1 MPSTYTPS
9 LRLTLPATGE
19 LSGIWGGTVNTGVTT
34 LTDAAIAGYI
44 TVAMTDTDYTLTSV
58 NGATDQARYMMV
70 NMTGT
75 LTAARNVICPA
86 ASKVYIFKNST
97 TGGFAITL
105 KTPSGTGISIPN
117 GRAMLLICDGTNVT
131 DAITNF
137 NALTLTSP
145 TLTTP
150 VLGTP
155 SSGTLTNCTG
165 YASANLSGAVPATLG
180 GTGQTVYTVGDV
192 VYASTTTA
200 LSKLSAGT
208 NKYALVSNGAGL
220 APSYQQISLTAGVT
234 GTLPVANGGT
244 NITTYAVGDI
254 LYASGTGTLAKLL
267 AAAAGN
273 VLISGTTPSWGKV
286 GLTTHV
292 SGTLPVANG
301 GTNATA
307 TPTAGAIAY
316 GTGSAYA
323 FTAAGTAGQVLTSNG
338 SGVPTWTAA
347 SGGTVTS
354 VSVASANGLAG
365 TSSGGATPSLTLST
379 SISGMLKGSA
389 SALVAA
395 TAGTDYVAPGG
406 VLGTPSSGTLTNCT
420 GLPVSTGV
428 SGLGT
433 NVASFL
439 GAVLPSS
446 VATFL
451 GTPNSS
457 NLAAA
462 VTDET
467 GTGAL
472 VFGTSPTITSPSL
485 VTPALGTPAS
495 GTLTSCTG
503 LPISTGVSGLGSGV
517 ATFLATPSSANL
529 SSAVTG
535 STGTGALVF
544 GTSPALTTPSLS
556 AETYSTNASVA
567 AGTNLQGQGALTSDY
582 NVVITTAAN
591 PSGVTLPT
599 ATVGRR
605 VIVVNKGTNPINIYP
620 ATGAAI
626 DGLGTNAAIS
636 LIVSGWIEFNAS
648 STTQW
653 YSTANIIVTSVGAVT
668 SFSAG
673 STGLTPAT
681 ATTGAVVLS
690 GTLAVANGGTGTT
703 TSTGSGAVV
712 LATSPAL
719 TTPSLG
725 TPTSGTLTNCTGYS
739 TSNLLGTLAA
749 TAGGTGQTTYAVGDL
764 LYASTTSALS
774 KLADVATGNAL
785 ISGGVSVAPSWGKI
799 GLSTHVSGTLGTAN
813 GGTGITTA
821 PTAGTI
827 PYGTGSVYALLAAG
841 TAGQILTSGGAA
853 APTWTNP
860 PTGTVTSVSIITANG
875 FTGSVANAGTT
886 PAITLTSSVSG
897 IVKGNG
903 ASLSAAIANTDYLPV
918 SSPAMS
924 GTPTAPTAA
933 SSTNTTQVATTAF
946 VQAVLQALHPVGSI
960 YINATNSSNPS
971 ILLGFGTWVAFG
983 AGRMPVGFDATNPL
997 FNASEETGGT
1007 ADAVVV
1013 SHDHTATT
1021 TLSNTTHT
1029 HSGTTASAGSHSHTI
1044 SSVAAF
1050 NANDNA
1056 SAPVD
1061 GLTGTSTGDGG
1072 RGLTASAT
1080 LQATAILTTAPA
1092 HTHTFTTGDNST
1104 APTAATTV
1112 EFAGVSGVDQNYPP
1126 YVTVY
1131 MWKRTV

>member
-44 TVAMTDTDYTLTSV
+44 SIVMTDANYTLTSV

-75 LTAARNVICPA
+75 LTATRNVICPA

-97 TGGFAITL
+97 SGGFAITL

-117 GRAMLLICDGTNVT
+117 GKAMLLMCDGTNVI
-131 DAITNF
+131 DAVTNF

-145 TLTTP
+145 TLITP
-150 VLGTP
+150 ALGTP
-155 SSGTLTNCTG
+155 TSGTLTSCTG
-165 YASANLSGAVPATLG
+165 YPSANLSGAVPATLG

-200 LSKLSAGT
+200 LSKLIAGT
-208 NKYALVSNGAGL
+208 NKYALVSNGAGV
-220 APSYQQISLTAGVT
+220 APSYQQISLTLGVT

-244 NITTYAVGDI
+244 NIATYAVGDI
-254 LYASGTGTLAKLL
+254 LYASGTGTLASLI

-323 FTAAGTAGQVLTSNG
+323 FTAVGTVGQVLSSNAAG
-338 SGVPTWTAA
+338 IPTWINA
-347 SGGTVTS
+347 SVGTVTA
-354 VSVASANGLAG
+354 VSVASANGFSG
-365 TSSGGATPSLTLST
+365 TSSGGATPALTLNT

-389 SALVAA
+389 SALTAA
-395 TAGTDYVAPGG
+395 TAGTDFVAPGG
-406 VLGTPSSGTLTNCT
+406 ALGTPSTGTLTNCT
-420 GLPVSTGV
+420 GLPISTGV

-439 GAVLPSS
+439 GAVLPTTVS
-446 VATFL
+446 TFL

-472 VFGTSPTITSPSL
+472 VFGTSPTIGSPTL
-485 VTPALGTPAS
+485 TAPILGTPQS

-544 GTSPALTTPSLS
+544 GTSPALTTPSLA

-567 AGTNLQGQGALTSDY
+567 AGTNAQGQGALTSNY
-582 NVVITTAAN
+582 NVIITTAAN
-591 PSGVTLPT
+591 PSGVTLPA

-626 DGLGTNAAIS
+626 DALGANAAIS

-653 YSTANIIVTSVGAVT
+653 YSTANIIVTSTGAVT

-673 STGLTPAT
+673 STGLTPST
-681 ATTGAVVLS
+681 ATTGAVTLS
-690 GTLAVANGGTGTT
+690 GTLAVANGGTGAT

-739 TSNLLGTLAA
+739 SSNLSGAVAA
-749 TAGGTGQTTYAVGDL
+749 TLGGTGQTSYAVGDL
-764 LYASTTSALS
+764 LYASTTTALS
-774 KLADVATGNAL
+774 KLADVAAGNSL

-799 GLSTHVSGTLGTAN
+799 GLTTHISGTLGVGN
-813 GGTGITTA
+813 GGTGITTTPA
-821 PTAGTI
+821 AGTI
-827 PYGTGSVYALLAAG
+827 PYGSGSVYALLAAG
-841 TAGQILTSGGAA
+841 ISGQVLTSGGAA
-853 APTWTNP
+853 APTWTTLT
-860 PTGTVTSVSIITANG
+860 TGTVTSASVVAANG
-875 FTGSVANAGTT
+875 FTGSVANATTT
-886 PAITLTSSVSG
+886 PAITISSSVSG

-903 ASLSAAIANTDYLPV
+903 TALSAATSGTDYAPGTSLLATGIIKSTTTTGALSIAAAGTDYFAPGSALSATTGSF
-918 SSPAMS
+918 SSDITGTIGLTTPS
-924 GTPTAPTAA
+924 GARFTYAHTSSVTATQAAGAITVDCSLSNVFATTITQNITAPTYSNPHDGQTINWFITQGGVGSFTVAWSGITAVKWPGGVAGVLSTAA
-933 SSTNTTQVATTAF
+933 GAVDLVTLTYRSSTGF
-946 VQAVLQALHPVGSI
+946 WYGSI
-960 YINATNSSNPS
+960 SKGYA
-971 ILLGFGTWVAFG
+971 
-983 AGRMPVGFDATNPL
+983 
-997 FNASEETGGT
+997 
-1007 ADAVVV
+1007 
-1013 SHDHTATT
+1013 
-1021 TLSNTTHT
+1021 
-1029 HSGTTASAGSHSHTI
+1029 
-1044 SSVAAF
+1044 
-1050 NANDNA
+1050 
-1056 SAPVD
+1056 
-1061 GLTGTSTGDGG
+1061 
-1072 RGLTASAT
+1072 
-1080 LQATAILTTAPA
+1080 
-1092 HTHTFTTGDNST
+1092 
-1104 APTAATTV
+1104 
-1112 EFAGVSGVDQNYPP
+1112 
-1126 YVTVY
+1126 
-1131 MWKRTV
+1131 

>member
-19 LSGIWGGTVNTGVTT
+19 LSGLWGGTVNTGITT

-44 TVAMTDTDYTLTSV
+44 SIAMTDANYTLTSV

-86 ASKVYIFKNST
+86 ASKIYIFKNST

-117 GRAMLLICDGTNVT
+117 GKAMLLLCDGTNVI

-145 TLTTP
+145 TLITP
-150 VLGTP
+150 ALGTP
-155 SSGTLTNCTG
+155 TSGTLTSCTG
-165 YASANLSGAVPATLG
+165 YPSANLSGAVPATLG

-208 NKYALVSNGAGL
+208 NKYALVSNGAGV
-220 APSYQQISLTAGVT
+220 APSYQQISLTLGVT

-254 LYASGTGTLAKLL
+254 LYASGTGTLASLI

-301 GTNATA
+301 GTNGTA
-307 TPTAGAIAY
+307 APTAGAVPY

-323 FTAAGTAGQVLTSNG
+323 FTTAGTAGQVLQSNG
-338 SGVPTWTAA
+338 ASPPTWVNA
-347 SGGTVTS
+347 SGGTVAS
-354 VSVASANGLAG
+354 VSVVSANGFSG
-365 TSSGGATPSLTLST
+365 TSSGGATPALTLNT

-389 SALVAA
+389 SALTAA
-395 TAGTDYVAPGG
+395 TAGTDFVAPGG
-406 VLGTPSSGTLTNCT
+406 ALGTPSTGTLTNCT
-420 GLPVSTGV
+420 GLPISTGV

-439 GAVLPSS
+439 GAVLPTTVS
-446 VATFL
+446 TFL

-467 GTGAL
+467 GTGSL
-472 VFGTSPTITSPSL
+472 VFATSPTIGSPTL
-485 VTPALGTPAS
+485 TTPILGTPQS

-529 SSAVTG
+529 LTAVTG
-535 STGTGALVF
+535 ETGTGALVF
-544 GTSPALTTPSLS
+544 GTSPALATPSLS
-556 AETYSTNASVA
+556 AETFSTNASVA
-567 AGTNLQGQGALTSDY
+567 AGTNAQGQGALTSDY
-582 NVVITTAAN
+582 NVIITTAVN

-620 ATGAAI
+620 ATGGAI
-626 DGLGTNAAIS
+626 DALGTNAAIS
-636 LIVSGWIEFNAS
+636 LAVNGWMEFNAS
-648 STTQW
+648 SATQW
-653 YSTANIIVTSVGAVT
+653 YSTANIVVTSTGAVT

-673 STGLTPAT
+673 STGLTPST
-681 ATTGAVVLS
+681 ATTGAVTLA
-690 GTLAVANGGTGTT
+690 GTLAVANGGTGAT

-725 TPTSGTLTNCTGYS
+725 SPTSGTLTNCTGYS
-739 TSNLLGTLAA
+739 SSNLSGAVAA
-749 TAGGTGQTTYAVGDL
+749 TLGGTGQTSYAVGDL
-764 LYASTTSALS
+764 LYASTTTALS
-774 KLADVATGNAL
+774 KLADVATGNSL
-785 ISGGVSVAPSWGKI
+785 LSGGVSVAPSWGKI
-799 GLSTHVSGTLGTAN
+799 GLTTHISGTLGVGN
-813 GGTGITTA
+813 GGTGITTTPA
-821 PTAGTI
+821 AGTI
-827 PYGTGSVYALLAAG
+827 PYGSGSVYALLAAG
-841 TAGQILTSGGAA
+841 TSGQVLRSNGAA
-853 APTWTNP
+853 APTWTTLT
-860 PTGTVTSVSIITANG
+860 TGTVTTVSVVAANG
-875 FTGSVANAGTT
+875 FTGSVANATTT
-886 PAITLTSSVSG
+886 PAITISSSVSG
-897 IVKGNG
+897 MVKGNG
-903 ASLSAAIANTDYLPV
+903 TALSAATSGTDYAPGTSLLATGIIKSTTTTGALSIAAAGTDYFAPGSALSATTGSFSGDITGTIGLTTPSGAKFTYAHTAPV
-918 SSPAMS
+918 AVTFSATAMVFDCS
-924 GTPTAPTAA
+924 LSNVFTVAMTGDVTTAPTYTNPKDGQTINIFFTQDATGTQTMTWGSSVKFAGGATQGVLSTAA
-933 SSTNTTQVATTAF
+933 NSVDLAVLTYRVAT
-946 VQAVLQALHPVGSI
+946 
-960 YINATNSSNPS
+960 
-971 ILLGFGTWVAFG
+971 GFWYA
-983 AGRMPVGFDATNPL
+983 
-997 FNASEETGGT
+997 
-1007 ADAVVV
+1007 
-1013 SHDHTATT
+1013 
-1021 TLSNTTHT
+1021 TLSK
-1029 HSGTTASAGSHSHTI
+1029 
-1044 SSVAAF
+1044 AF
-1050 NANDNA
+1050 A
-1056 SAPVD
+1056 
-1061 GLTGTSTGDGG
+1061 
-1072 RGLTASAT
+1072 
-1080 LQATAILTTAPA
+1080 
-1092 HTHTFTTGDNST
+1092 
-1104 APTAATTV
+1104 
-1112 EFAGVSGVDQNYPP
+1112 
-1126 YVTVY
+1126 
-1131 MWKRTV
+1131 